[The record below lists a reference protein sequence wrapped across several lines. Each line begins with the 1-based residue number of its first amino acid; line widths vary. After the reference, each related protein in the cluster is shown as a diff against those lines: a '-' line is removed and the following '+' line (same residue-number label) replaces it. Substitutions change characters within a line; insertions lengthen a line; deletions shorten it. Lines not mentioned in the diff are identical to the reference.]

1 MTEKDGLIENS
12 KCKDCE
18 HLVSRIVIPVDFEEF
33 GITIEELQE
42 ELDDDDY
49 DENNEQIAI
58 VHNTCSVLNMD
69 LGHVVVECNKY
80 VKTDSITF
88 FKNNP
93 YKIG

>member
-1 MTEKDGLIENS
+1 MIGTGDILESS

-18 HLVSRIVIPVDFEEF
+18 HLISRIVIPVDFEEF
-33 GITIEELQE
+33 GISMEELQE

-49 DENNEQIAI
+49 DENKEQIAI

-80 VKTDSITF
+80 IKTDNITF
-88 FKNNP
+88 FKTDP